1 MPRYRKPY
9 AKELKEKVVGLV
21 KQGRSPQEL
30 SREYEPT
37 AQAIRNW
44 VAQSE
49 RDEGV
54 RTDGLSTTEREELQ
68 RLRRAPAGRAGDS
81 KKSRGLVRTGDQ
93 GSTERV
99 FTFVSAHQ
107 AEFRITS
114 MCRVLGVSTSGYYA
128 WRSREKSKRRREDE
142 ALGERIEHIH
152 RQSRQTYGAPRIH
165 AELRESGQSI
175 GRKRVARLMRASN
188 LAGVSRRKS
197 FHTTRRDP
205 RARPAPDL
213 VERKFVATGANQLW
227 VADIT
232 YIPTR
237 AGFLYLAVVLD
248 VWSRKIVGW
257 AMSARLITQLVLNA
271 LTMALEQRG
280 PAAGVIHHSD
290 QGCQYTSIEFGR
302 RCRTAGVRPSMGS
315 VGDCYDN
322 AMCESFFATLE
333 CELLDRERF
342 ADRVV
347 AELAVFDFIEGFYN
361 TQRRHSALGYIAP
374 VVFERAAIP
383 AESSQCSE
391 GRLPLLDPPPQ
402 GGGGNATPQC

>member
-1 MPRYRKPY
+1 
-9 AKELKEKVVGLV
+9 
-21 KQGRSPQEL
+21 
-30 SREYEPT
+30 
-37 AQAIRNW
+37 
-44 VAQSE
+44 
-49 RDEGV
+49 
-54 RTDGLSTTEREELQ
+54 
-68 RLRRAPAGRAGDS
+68 
-81 KKSRGLVRTGDQ
+81 
-93 GSTERV
+93 
-99 FTFVSAHQ
+99 
-107 AEFRITS
+107 

-142 ALGERIEHIH
+142 WLGERIEQIH

-165 AELRESGQSI
+165 AELREGGQKV

-188 LAGVSRRKS
+188 LSGVSRRKS

-213 VERKFVATGANQLW
+213 VERKFVASQANQLW

-232 YIPTR
+232 YIPTM

-257 AMSARLITQLVLNA
+257 AMSSRLITEIVLDA
-271 LTMALEQRG
+271 LTMAIEQRA
-280 PAAGVIHHSD
+280 PAAGVIFHSD
-290 QGCQYTSIEFGR
+290 QGCQYTSIEFGK
-302 RCRTAGVRPSMGS
+302 RCRDAGVRPSMGS

-333 CELLDRERF
+333 CELLDRTRF
-342 ADRVV
+342 ADRAV

-361 TQRRHSALGYIAP
+361 THRRHSAIGYMAP
-374 VVFERAAIP
+374 VAFERTAVQAQ
-383 AESSQCSE
+383 SSPLSE

-402 GGGGNATPQC
+402 GGGGKASLRC